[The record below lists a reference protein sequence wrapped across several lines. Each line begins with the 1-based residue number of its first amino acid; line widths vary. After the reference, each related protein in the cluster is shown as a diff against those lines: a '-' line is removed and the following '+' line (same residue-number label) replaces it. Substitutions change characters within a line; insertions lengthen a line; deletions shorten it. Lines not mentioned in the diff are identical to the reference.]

1 MKIEKPATC
10 ISVYRDAFEPD
21 MAQAFI
27 NMLNEEIENEWSEL
41 GWGSSG
47 VGQGTVTQYR
57 TSLSCSLV
65 PLMKPYPETDLSKF
79 FNRTIRDQ
87 ISEVSEDYRKE
98 YLIANAIFEPYSV
111 LKYLPEAE
119 YHGHYDHFR
128 DNARVFSMVA
138 NLVSPE
144 SGGSLEFPMFDTTV
158 ECEAGTVIMF
168 PSNFPYLHIAHP
180 VVSGTKYSLVTW
192 FR

>member
-10 ISVYRDAFEPD
+10 ITVYKEVFEPD
-21 MAQAFI
+21 MAKSFI

-47 VGQGTVTQYR
+47 VGQGAITQYR

-65 PLMKPYPETDLSKF
+65 SFMKPYPETELSKF
-79 FNRTIRDQ
+79 FQRTIGDQ
-87 ISEVSEDYRKE
+87 VAEVAEDYRKE
-98 YLIANAIFEPYSV
+98 YLIASAVFEPYQV
-111 LKYLPEAE
+111 LKYLPESE
-119 YHGHYDHFR
+119 YHSHYDHFR

-144 SGGSLEFPMFDTTV
+144 SGGSLEFPLFDTTV
-158 ECEAGTVIMF
+158 ECEAGSVVMF

-180 VVSGTKYSLVTW
+180 VVAGTKYSLVTW

>member
-79 FNRTIRDQ
+79 FNRTIGDQ

>member
-65 PLMKPYPETDLSKF
+65 PLMKPYPETELSKF